1 MGHQF
6 IFICVDDEICN
17 DQSIGRTSPDPDFE
31 DPDVSNM
38 NKQPISDK
46 HLWSMF
52 GTGVS
57 FRALSTVLDSAF
69 TVANAQ
75 NQFCTSTPYLYSNY
89 KRLLQIKENEFQI
102 RIREDQSFGTI
113 CFDHQNMRKISG
125 KYEGTSH
132 RLAIVWYCKKTHNVI
147 GIEEM
152 LDKTA
157 ESQAQAIHRA
167 CGIFNIE
174 KEQIVALTC
183 DNENTNTGVRGGT
196 CVLLEIA
203 LNKSL
208 LRLMCRRHIMEIV
221 IKDVYYH
228 LFNSDTPNNIFYNIL
243 KEIWGDLR
251 EADFPFREFNEDS
264 FTRDM
269 NLETHVA
276 FEELRNKAIL
286 ELISHS
292 KSKLVRDDYRE
303 VTLVAL
309 KFLGHYKNTRKAN
322 EVKFRTIINPSM
334 ARFMA
339 VAIQGLECYL
349 FRRSIDWTL
358 SEREGMKHN
367 IMRFA
372 TFVALIYVRYWNRS
386 SNLFDAP
393 FNDLCFLKELQV
405 YQMFDAPVA
414 KVAISAISRHL
425 NYMSE
430 ELTPLCLFSEKVSVD
445 EKNRIS
451 ENLRASFDDILPL
464 RNGNQGSNHILF
476 HHDDEDNDWEQLSL
490 SDLIG
495 IRSHF
500 FFQSMNLPLGFLN
513 IDANEWK
520 INKDYKNAKKIV
532 ENSLICINDASE
544 RVISKC
550 KSKFSKQ
557 RCRKEIT
564 FRQNILSFHLND

>member
-1 MGHQF
+1 M
-6 IFICVDDEICN
+6 
-17 DQSIGRTSPDPDFE
+17 SPDPDFE
-31 DPDVSNM
+31 DPDVENI

-52 GTGVS
+52 NTGVS

-89 KRLLQIKENEFQI
+89 KRMLQIKENEFQV
-102 RIREDQSFGTI
+102 RVREDQSFGTI

-125 KYEGTSH
+125 KYEGTTH
-132 RLAIVWYCKKTHNVI
+132 RLAIVWHCKKTYNVI

-157 ESQAQAIHRA
+157 ESQMQAIQRA
-167 CGIFNIE
+167 CENFDIGN
-174 KEQIVALTC
+174 EQIVALTC

-208 LRLMCRRHIMEIV
+208 LRLMCRRHILEIV

-228 LFNSDTPNNIFYNIL
+228 LFDSDTPNNIFYNIL
-243 KEIWGDLR
+243 KEIWSNLR
-251 EADFPFREFNEDS
+251 EANFPFREFNEDS
-264 FTRDM
+264 FTGDM
-269 NLETHVA
+269 DLETHAA
-276 FEELRNKAIL
+276 FEALRNKAIL

-309 KFLGHYKNTRKAN
+309 KFFGHNQNPRKAN

-349 FRRSIDWTL
+349 FRRSINWSL
-358 SEREGMKHN
+358 PEREGLKYN

-372 TFVALIYVRYWNRS
+372 TFVALIYIRYWNRS
-386 SNLFDAP
+386 SVLFDAP
-393 FNDLCFLKELQV
+393 FNDLCFLKELQL
-405 YQMFDAPVA
+405 YKMFDAPVA
-414 KVAISAISRHL
+414 NVAISAFSRHL
-425 NYMSE
+425 NYISE
-430 ELTPLCLFSEKVSVD
+430 ELTPLCLFSEKVPVD

-451 ENLRASFDDILPL
+451 EKLRASFDEILPL
-464 RNGNQGSNHILF
+464 RNENQGNNHVAF
-476 HHDDEDNDWEQLSL
+476 HDDDLEDYDWERLSL

-495 IRSHF
+495 VRSHF
-500 FFQSMNLPLGFLN
+500 FFQSMDLPWGFLN
-513 IDANEWK
+513 RNAVDWK
-520 INKDYKNAKKIV
+520 LNKDYKNAKKIV
-532 ENSLICINDASE
+532 ENSLVCINDASE

-550 KSKFSKQ
+550 KSKFNKQ
-557 RCRKEIT
+557 RCKKETT
-564 FRQNILSFHLND
+564 FRQNILSLHLNE